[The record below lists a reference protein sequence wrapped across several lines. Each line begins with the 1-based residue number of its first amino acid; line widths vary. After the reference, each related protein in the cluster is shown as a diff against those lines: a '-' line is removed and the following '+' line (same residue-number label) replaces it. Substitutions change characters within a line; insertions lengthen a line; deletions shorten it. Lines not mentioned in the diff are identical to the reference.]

1 MKRWRSV
8 TSSSFLYD
16 EFTSLS
22 TTQIVEWKPQKKNRE
37 TATHRVVEKYAITN
51 HYPRLSVF
59 ECAVPDDARLVAWRT
74 TEQAIL
80 QQVAHLTP
88 LVADVH

>member
-1 MKRWRSV
+1 MTNEAFAKRHQRIIINQSNCRIEA
-8 TSSSFLYD
+8 LPR
-16 EFTSLS
+16 
-22 TTQIVEWKPQKKNRE
+22 KCCE
-37 TATHRVVEKYAITN
+37 TATHRVLEKYVITN